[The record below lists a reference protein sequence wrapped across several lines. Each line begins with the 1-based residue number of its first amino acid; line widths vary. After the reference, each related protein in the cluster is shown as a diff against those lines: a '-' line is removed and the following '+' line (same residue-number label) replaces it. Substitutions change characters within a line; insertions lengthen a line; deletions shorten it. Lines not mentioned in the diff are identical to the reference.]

1 MRPSLESQ
9 IAAIQKWLHRFAI
22 EVTPVP
28 EEDLEDTGSI
38 AVWTLNP
45 LPLMMGIYLKP
56 LFSPF
61 LDGTSERL
69 QEKWW
74 VGVIHVT
81 PQTGE
86 EPEDRSVEIV
96 AEDLRELDMWKK
108 IVEVATAQIIQQEV
122 EEEHESNS

>member
-1 MRPSLESQ
+1 MKPSLESQ
-9 IAAIQKWLHRFAI
+9 IGAIKKWLHRFAI

-28 EEDLEDTGSI
+28 EKDLENTDI
-38 AVWTLNP
+38 AIWTLDP
-45 LPLMMGIYLKP
+45 LPLMVGIYRKP
-56 LFSPF
+56 VASPF

-81 PQTGE
+81 PQTWE
-86 EPEDRSVEIV
+86 EPEDWSVAIV

-122 EEEHESNS
+122 EVEYEDNS

>member
-1 MRPSLESQ
+1 MKPSLESQ
-9 IAAIQKWLHRFAI
+9 IGAIKKWLHRFAI
-22 EVTPVP
+22 EVDPAMEEDP
-28 EEDLEDTGSI
+28 EESESL

-45 LPLMMGIYLKP
+45 LPLVVGIYLKP
-56 LFSPF
+56 LSSPF

-81 PQTGE
+81 PQTWE
-86 EPEDRSVEIV
+86 EPEDWSVAIV

-122 EEEHESNS
+122 EAEYEDNS